1 MTYAVIDFNSD
12 LRAIT
17 ELGPEEWTL
26 REEELPRFEMGEKV
40 YRVNLN
46 NPLGYVLQ
54 HFKAKYG
61 KNAADYSF
69 RFVKVCQF
77 LFDHRTKLLK
87 AKGKIVLPAEPGD
100 PPVTFQVNQHFLEF
114 LLGEFQVP
122 QPPII
127 FPTHPL
133 LSKRGNEEFPY
144 RRTLQAFR
152 KWQGRRSNI

>member
-69 RFVKVCQF
+69 RFVKICQF
-77 LFDHRTKLLK
+77 LFDHQPKLLK
-87 AKGKIVLPAEPGD
+87 AKGNLVLPAEPDD
-100 PPVTFQVNQHFLEF
+100 PPGTFQVNQVFVEF
-114 LLGEFQVP
+114 LLGEFQAP
-122 QPPII
+122 QPLII

-133 LSKRGNEEFPY
+133 LSKHGNEEFPY

-152 KWQGRRSNI
+152 KWQDRQSNL